1 MKKLLCVFVVLF
13 GLAFSNEMDDHQ
25 DEDASGYEDEGY
37 SGPFYEL
44 SELLEFRF
52 CTLTVRDPIACKF
65 ADSMLSAMDGARR
78 ASSYME
84 KMEKAKEAG
93 KTDEARRLKGRQLKV
108 AKSSFDSFLKACE
121 IWDEMSYRGKQFI
134 INHVVHTQD
143 GETGRIIQDEDEML
157 DLCEFFNEKQKDL
170 QKAIKEYEEEIKAK
184 K

>member
-1 MKKLLCVFVVLF
+1 MKKLFCVFVVLF

-25 DEDASGYEDEGY
+25 AEDASGYEDEGS

-44 SELLEFRF
+44 SELLDFKF
-52 CTLTVRDPIACKF
+52 CTLTVRDHLACKF
-65 ADSMLSAMDGARR
+65 ADSMLSHLDSMRR
-78 ASSYME
+78 VQDYGE

-93 KTDEARRLKGRQLKV
+93 KTDEAKKLGGRWLKV
-108 AKSSFDSFLKACE
+108 LKSSADDYLKACG

-143 GETGRIIQDEDEML
+143 GETSRVVKDEDEML
-157 DLCEFFNEKQKDL
+157 DACERMNELQKEL
-170 QKAIKEYEEEIKAK
+170 QKAIKKYEEEIKAK

>member
-13 GLAFSNEMDDHQ
+13 GLAFGSEMDGHQ
-25 DEDASGYEDEGY
+25 AEDTGGYEDEGS

-65 ADSMLSAMDGARR
+65 ADSMLSWVDGMRR
-78 ASSYME
+78 VQDYGE

-93 KTDEARRLKGRQLKV
+93 KTDEARKLRGRQLKV

-143 GETGRIIQDEDEML
+143 GETGRFTEDEML
-157 DLCEFFNEKQKDL
+157 DLCEFVNEKQKEL
-170 QKAIKEYEEEIKAK
+170 QEAIKKYEEEIKAK

>member
-25 DEDASGYEDEGY
+25 AEDGGSG
-37 SGPFYEL
+37 GPFYEL

-65 ADSMLSAMDGARR
+65 ADSMLSWVDGMRR
-78 ASSYME
+78 VQDYGE

-93 KTDEARRLKGRQLKV
+93 KTDEARKLRGRQLKV

-143 GETGRIIQDEDEML
+143 GETGRFTEDEML
-157 DLCEFFNEKQKDL
+157 DLCEFVNEKQKEL
-170 QKAIKEYEEEIKAK
+170 QEAIKKYEEEIKAK